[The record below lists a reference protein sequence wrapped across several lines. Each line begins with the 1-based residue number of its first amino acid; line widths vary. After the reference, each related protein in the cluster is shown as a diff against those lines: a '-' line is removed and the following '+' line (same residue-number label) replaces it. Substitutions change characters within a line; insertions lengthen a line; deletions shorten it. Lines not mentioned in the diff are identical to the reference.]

1 MLKLKELLSEFMG
14 TCFLLM
20 IVVGSGIMGQNL
32 SEQNILI
39 LLGNAIATGT
49 GLMVLIWIFMQSSG
63 SHFNPAVSF
72 IFYLSKEITSLQ
84 LISYILV
91 QILGALTG
99 VVLAHYMFNLDLFQL
114 SANYRSGM
122 NIYFAES
129 IATFGLIL
137 TILRVKQ
144 LNQILVAPA
153 VGLYITAGYWFT
165 SSTSFANPAVT
176 LARSLTDTFTG
187 INIENV
193 IYFILFQFIGAA
205 LAMFF
210 NKMIDESQS

>member
-1 MLKLKELLSEFMG
+1 MNMWW
-14 TCFLLM
+14 
-20 IVVGSGIMGQNL
+20 
-32 SEQNILI
+32 
-39 LLGNAIATGT
+39 AI
-49 GLMVLIWIFMQSSG
+49 S
-63 SHFNPAVSF
+63 
-72 IFYLSKEITSLQ
+72 
-84 LISYILV
+84 
-91 QILGALTG
+91 G

-114 SANYRSGM
+114 STNYRSGM

-137 TILRVKQ
+137 TILRVKE

-193 IYFILFQFIGAA
+193 IYFILFQFIGAV

-210 NKMIDESQS
+210 NKLIDESQS

>member
-39 LLGNAIATGT
+39 LLGNTIATGT
-49 GLMVLIWIFMQSSG
+49 GLTVLIWIFMKPSG
-63 SHFNPAVSF
+63 SHFNPAVSL
-72 IFYLSKEITSLQ
+72 IFYLSKQITGLQ
-84 LISYILV
+84 LIGYILV
-91 QILGALTG
+91 QILGAITG

-137 TILRVKQ
+137 TILRVKE

-176 LARSLTDTFTG
+176 LARSLTDSFTG

-193 IYFILFQFIGAA
+193 IFFILFQFIGAV

-210 NKMIDESQS
+210 NKLIDESQS

>member
-1 MLKLKELLSEFMG
+1 MPKLKELLSEFTG

-39 LLGNAIATGT
+39 LLGNTIATGT

-91 QILGALTG
+91 QIVGAITG

-114 SANYRSGM
+114 SGNYRSGI

-129 IATFGLIL
+129 VATFGLIL
-137 TILRVKQ
+137 TILRVKE

-176 LARSLTDTFTG
+176 IARSFTDTFTG
-187 INIENV
+187 INLDNV
-193 IYFILFQFIGAA
+193 IFFIAFQFIGATLA
-205 LAMFF
+205 LGL
-210 NKMIDESQS
+210 NKLIEESKA

>member
-14 TCFLLM
+14 TCCLLM

-39 LLGNAIATGT
+39 LLGNTIATGT
-49 GLMVLIWIFMQSSG
+49 GLMVLIWIFMKSSG
-63 SHFNPAVSF
+63 SHFNPPVSL
-72 IFYLSKEITSLQ
+72 IFHLSKQITALQ
-84 LISYILV
+84 LIGYVLV
-91 QILGALTG
+91 QILGAITG

-137 TILRVKQ
+137 TILRVKE

-176 LARSLTDTFTG
+176 LARSLTDSFTG

-193 IYFILFQFIGAA
+193 IFFILFQFIGAV

-210 NKMIDESQS
+210 NKLIDESQS

>member
-39 LLGNAIATGT
+39 LLGNTIATGT
-49 GLMVLIWIFMQSSG
+49 GLMVLIWIFMKSSG
-63 SHFNPAVSF
+63 SHFNPAVSL
-72 IFYLSKEITSLQ
+72 IFYLSKQITGLQ
-84 LISYILV
+84 LIGYILV
-91 QILGALTG
+91 QILGAITG

-137 TILRVKQ
+137 TILRVKE

-176 LARSLTDTFTG
+176 LARSLTDSFTG

-193 IYFILFQFIGAA
+193 IFFILFQFIGAV

-210 NKMIDESQS
+210 NKLIDESQS

>member
-39 LLGNAIATGT
+39 LLGNTIATGT
-49 GLMVLIWIFMQSSG
+49 GLMVLIWIFMKSSG
-63 SHFNPAVSF
+63 SHFNPAVSL
-72 IFYLSKEITSLQ
+72 IFYLSKQITALQ
-84 LISYILV
+84 LIGYVLV
-91 QILGALTG
+91 QILGAITG

-137 TILRVKQ
+137 TILRVKE
-144 LNQILVAPA
+144 LNHILVAPA

-176 LARSLTDTFTG
+176 LARSLTDSFTG

-193 IYFILFQFIGAA
+193 IFFILFQFIGAV

-210 NKMIDESQS
+210 NKLIDESQS

>member
-1 MLKLKELLSEFMG
+1 
-14 TCFLLM
+14 
-20 IVVGSGIMGQNL
+20 
-32 SEQNILI
+32 
-39 LLGNAIATGT
+39 
-49 GLMVLIWIFMQSSG
+49 MVLIWIFMKSSG
-63 SHFNPAVSF
+63 SHFNPAVSL
-72 IFYLSKEITSLQ
+72 IFYLSKQITALQ
-84 LISYILV
+84 LIGYVLV
-91 QILGALTG
+91 QILGAITG

-137 TILRVKQ
+137 TILRVKE

-176 LARSLTDTFTG
+176 LARSLTDSFTG

-193 IYFILFQFIGAA
+193 IFFILFQFIGAV

-210 NKMIDESQS
+210 NKLIDESQS

>member
-49 GLMVLIWIFMQSSG
+49 GLMVLIWIFMKSSG
-63 SHFNPAVSF
+63 SHFNPAVSL
-72 IFYLSKEITSLQ
+72 IFYLSKQITGLQ
-84 LISYILV
+84 LIGYILV
-91 QILGALTG
+91 QILGAITG

-137 TILRVKQ
+137 TILRVKE

-176 LARSLTDTFTG
+176 LARSLTDSFSG

-193 IYFILFQFIGAA
+193 IFFILFQFIGAI

-210 NKMIDESQS
+210 NKLIDESQS

>member
-39 LLGNAIATGT
+39 LLGNTIATGT
-49 GLMVLIWIFMQSSG
+49 GLMVLIWIFMKSSG
-63 SHFNPAVSF
+63 SHFNPAVSL
-72 IFYLSKEITSLQ
+72 IFYLSKQITALQ
-84 LISYILV
+84 LIGYVLV
-91 QILGALTG
+91 QILGAITG

-137 TILRVKQ
+137 TILRVKE

-153 VGLYITAGYWFT
+153 VCLYITAGYWFT

-176 LARSLTDTFTG
+176 LARSLTDSFTG

-193 IYFILFQFIGAA
+193 IFFILFQFIGAV

-210 NKMIDESQS
+210 NKLIDESQS